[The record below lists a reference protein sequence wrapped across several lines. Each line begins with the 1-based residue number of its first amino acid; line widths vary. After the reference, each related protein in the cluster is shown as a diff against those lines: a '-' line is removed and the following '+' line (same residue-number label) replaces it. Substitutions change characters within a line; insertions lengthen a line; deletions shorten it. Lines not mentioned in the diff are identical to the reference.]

1 MNALL
6 ANFMEAG
13 GMALIAY
20 LLLQTL
26 REQDKSQ
33 RSEFR
38 LLLEQQTE
46 RHNSEL
52 NVINART
59 TAIATKLTNA
69 IAALTNQTRAVEH
82 ALIHLETLHI
92 TDPSHIDPSI

>member
-1 MNALL
+1 
-6 ANFMEAG
+6 
-13 GMALIAY
+13 MALIAY
-20 LLLQTL
+20 LLLQML
-26 REQDKSQ
+26 REQDKNQ
-33 RSEFR
+33 RDEFR

-59 TAIATKLTNA
+59 TAIAAELTNA
-69 IAALTNQTRAVEH
+69 ITALTSQTHAIER

-92 TDPSHIDPSI
+92 DPSHIDPSI